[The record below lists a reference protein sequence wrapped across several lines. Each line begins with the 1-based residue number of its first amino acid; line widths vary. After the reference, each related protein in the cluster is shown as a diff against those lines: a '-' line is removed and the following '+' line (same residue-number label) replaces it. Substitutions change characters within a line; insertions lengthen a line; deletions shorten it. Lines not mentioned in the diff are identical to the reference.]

1 MDDREKLM
9 LETREKDFAD
19 KLAEVEE
26 ANKEGDDVEEGDR
39 KKPEEIAKAI
49 KDEMDEWRKTR
60 TEEDEQNA
68 EDDPDKPNY
77 DEMIEAEV
85 ETLTNLRS
93 KDEEF
98 LEEFVSTLRD
108 KNVEVIDS
116 IVTDVSAEYV

>member
-9 LETREKDFAD
+9 LETREKDFGD

>member
-19 KLAEVEE
+19 KLAEVQE
-26 ANKEGDDVEEGDR
+26 ANKEGDDVEGDDK